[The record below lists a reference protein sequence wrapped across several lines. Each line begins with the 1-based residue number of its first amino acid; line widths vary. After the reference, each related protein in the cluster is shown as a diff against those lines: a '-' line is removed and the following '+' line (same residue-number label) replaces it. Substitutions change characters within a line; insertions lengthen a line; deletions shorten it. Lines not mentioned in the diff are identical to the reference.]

1 MQRTVQVK
9 PAHGMIPS
17 MMKTNSMS
25 PFEALL
31 GARMKAFAT
40 LTLGATAFV
49 GAFATGALAE
59 DAKDAEYRES
69 SRSFVITDD
78 LFSGDGEQGYR
89 LIVDDVASKDSAT
102 LTSPPPAPTTPVAPT
117 TEARAPNETTRVRMV
132 IDTPSPDA
140 PDQPGVCVFVPAG
153 DEAGGALSCPGGN
166 VRVFEF
172 GPDHGRQ
179 FIIGDEVINS
189 EDFRALVEDRIAEVN
204 DRLAESGTWDIEV
217 LDGFDNEE
225 FQREMEVLGREMER
239 LQRTMQFEFQG
250 QAMTPEERGEFEAA
264 MAEFRAEMAELQ
276 AEAMAEAAA
285 AMAELRREG
294 IPHAPDMPRAF
305 TSWHEDGR
313 NRGRDRQVIRVERD
327 GEEHITII
335 ENSQDEDGNV
345 RVTIRT
351 TDPDSIDV
359 VHIDADEYED
369 QD

>member
-1 MQRTVQVK
+1 
-9 PAHGMIPS
+9 MIPS
-17 MMKTNSMS
+17 MMTTKQTP
-25 PFEALL
+25 PFRALL

-49 GAFATGALAE
+49 SAYATGALAE
-59 DAKDAEYRES
+59 DAKDTEYRQS
-69 SRSFVITDD
+69 NRSFVITDD
-78 LFSGDGEQGYR
+78 LFSGDGEQSYS
-89 LIVDDVASKDSAT
+89 LIVDDVTSKDSAT
-102 LTSPPPAPTTPVAPT
+102 LTAPPPPPTVSTAPRVNTTT
-117 TEARAPNETTRVRMV
+117 STVRMV
-132 IDTPSPDA
+132 LEAPQPDEPNA
-140 PDQPGVCVFVPAG
+140 PGVCVFVPAG

-204 DRLAESGTWDIEV
+204 DRLAESGAWNIEV

-225 FQREMEVLGREMER
+225 FQREMEALSREMER

-264 MAEFRAEMAELQ
+264 MAEFRSEMAGLQ

-294 IPHAPDMPRAF
+294 IPRAPDAPHAF

-313 NRGRDRQVIRVERD
+313 SRGRDRQVIRVEQN

-335 ENSQDEDGNV
+335 ENSQDEDGNL

-351 TDPDSIDV
+351 TDPDSINV
-359 VHIDADEYED
+359 VRIDADDYDED
-369 QD
+369 

>member
-1 MQRTVQVK
+1 
-9 PAHGMIPS
+9 MIPS

-25 PFEALL
+25 PFGALL

-49 GAFATGALAE
+49 GAYATGALAE
-59 DAKDAEYRES
+59 DAKDTEFRES
-69 SRSFVITDD
+69 SRSVVVTDE
-78 LFSGDGEQGYR
+78 LFGGDGERGFR
-89 LIVDDVASKDSAT
+89 LVVDEIAPKD
-102 LTSPPPAPTTPVAPT
+102 T
-117 TEARAPNETTRVRMV
+117 TELTAPPGPRAPNSAVPAAPSRSTVRMV

-140 PDQPGVCVFVPAG
+140 PDQPDVCVFVPAG

-204 DRLAESGTWDIEV
+204 DRLAESGAWNIEV
-217 LDGFDNEE
+217 LDGFDSEE
-225 FQREMEVLGREMER
+225 FQREMEMLGREMER
-239 LQRTMQFEFQG
+239 LQRTVQFEFQG
-250 QAMTPEERGEFEAA
+250 QAMSPEERAEFESA
-264 MAEFRAEMAELQ
+264 MAEFQSEMAGLQ

-294 IPHAPDMPRAF
+294 IPRAPDVPHAF